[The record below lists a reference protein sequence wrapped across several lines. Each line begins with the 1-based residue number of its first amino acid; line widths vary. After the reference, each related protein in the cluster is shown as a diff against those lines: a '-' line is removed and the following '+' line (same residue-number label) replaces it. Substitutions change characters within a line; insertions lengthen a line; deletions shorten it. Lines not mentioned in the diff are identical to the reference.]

1 MNIILQTGH
10 TGGGKDTKRKTVD
23 CLLCSLGPHK
33 ERPTRSTKTY
43 QDHERK
49 LQKQMV
55 SDPRRN
61 LLDQSGKARVE
72 RLTFW
77 DGSHAIILNNSEL
90 ADCIFKW
97 WALKVMRSFS
107 ERVIAHF
114 NTRRPAGRKN
124 TRKCSLNLRC
134 RFQNSIDLPELEG
147 HLKISLPILHP
158 IVEFCG
164 HQSWHEWD
172 DPA

>member
-61 LLDQSGKARVE
+61 LLDQSGKAQE
-72 RLTFW
+72 EGLTFW
-77 DGSHAIILNNSEL
+77 RTDLMPLSLTTQNLLTA
-90 ADCIFKW
+90 
-97 WALKVMRSFS
+97 FS
-107 ERVIAHF
+107 S
-114 NTRRPAGRKN
+114 G
-124 TRKCSLNLRC
+124 
-134 RFQNSIDLPELEG
+134 G
-147 HLKISLPILHP
+147 H
-158 IVEFCG
+158 
-164 HQSWHEWD
+164 
-172 DPA
+172 